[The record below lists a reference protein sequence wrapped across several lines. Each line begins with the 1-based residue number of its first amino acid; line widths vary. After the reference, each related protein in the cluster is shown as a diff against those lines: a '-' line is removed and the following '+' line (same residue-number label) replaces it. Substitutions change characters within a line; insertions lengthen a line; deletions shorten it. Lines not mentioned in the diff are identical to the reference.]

1 MEKVTTGEV
10 SLISSL
16 SIPSV
21 QRNNTGAPS
30 DPFGCLTRGVKI
42 KSGSNRYTFIKD
54 LEKFNTESA
63 ARNHPRVHP
72 EKLEADDEVS
82 GVGLLNEVYRNR
94 HEEYLASQLEVYI
107 PDILHCVEHNSD
119 NHKQIDNKM
128 AYIPTLSASSELA
141 TFEWNAAAIPL
152 PFSEPSSETSEVAHR
167 KKGRTASTIPF
178 QSFSPGLVSESEAST
193 PRRQSWA
200 AGPGIDEDGQTIAG
214 DESDREELR
223 REARRERRKKE
234 RRDRSD
240 DETDIPP
247 AQGHQERLKS
257 DKSVN
262 QEEAE
267 TQSLTPHPA
276 SVTTPQEDEKTSS
289 VWGRLFGRYSS
300 KSSAAR
306 AVLDT
311 EDNTGHRRAHSDF
324 GLLEKPIKRASS
336 DLSLRQEK
344 DLSVQNTSQKTH
356 SPLKDWQEVAYET
369 IKQENKEREE
379 KRERRQKRTHSFS
392 AETSTTTPVDGTPA
406 IGTPDCGRSTVT
418 PLPAELNER
427 IANLKSES
435 EEEEFSGCLRGGDR
449 EFDGASIIDLLEAK
463 ERRKKREKEKG
474 RRIARFGEES
484 DSAQFQREQGTQRS
498 FADKKF
504 GFSYSSG
511 QTTRTVELG
520 SNFDGIQGRT
530 DSGDYTMEK
539 QVEDTEI
546 EKLMSKT
553 QEGKVKHS
561 DAVHSPFI
569 AVPGG
574 GQQVS
579 S

>member
-1 MEKVTTGEV
+1 
-10 SLISSL
+10 
-16 SIPSV
+16 
-21 QRNNTGAPS
+21 
-30 DPFGCLTRGVKI
+30 
-42 KSGSNRYTFIKD
+42 
-54 LEKFNTESA
+54 
-63 ARNHPRVHP
+63 
-72 EKLEADDEVS
+72 
-82 GVGLLNEVYRNR
+82 LNEVYRNR

-128 AYIPTLSASSELA
+128 AYIPAISASSEST
-141 TFEWNAAAIPL
+141 TFERNAAAIPL
-152 PFSEPSSETSEVAHR
+152 PFSEPSSETSEAAHR
-167 KKGRTASTIPF
+167 KKGRTASTIPV
-178 QSFSPGLVSESEAST
+178 QSSSPGSELSEIARRESPGSVYEESHSTIASQLDTQRFEPIVGDSFLAFSGPESSITCSDATYTASAFSRFTEDAPSTAPTSVYVEGVTISESEAST

-200 AGPGIDEDGQTIAG
+200 AGPGINEDGQTTTTG

-234 RRDRSD
+234 RRDLSD

-289 VWGRLFGRYSS
+289 AWGRLFGRYSS

-324 GLLEKPIKRASS
+324 GLPEKPIKRASS
-336 DLSLRQEK
+336 NLTLRQEK
-344 DLSVQNTSQKTH
+344 DLSVQNTSQKKH

-392 AETSTTTPVDGTPA
+392 AETSTTTPDDGTPA
-406 IGTPDCGRSTVT
+406 IGTPDCDRSTVT